1 MQKALRHSDAP
12 ERTLTGVARAVAIR
26 IGSVACLVV
35 LIGCRP
41 AVEPRV
47 VGYFGPTEP
56 LASVVGQINA
66 NNSRIPTLWAKGYF
80 EATLVDA
87 RSKTQF
93 VNGDAVLLLRKPGEF
108 RMVGRKDVAGQVFEL
123 GTTQR
128 EYWMIVR
135 PEADTMWWGTY
146 DRLAQAN
153 PGLIPIRPDLLMQVL
168 AVGDIDSDLLRE
180 PAPFLRFNSD
190 ADAYMLVWVERGDGR
205 FVAQR
210 EVWYDRATLL
220 PKLVLLFDGNGRIV
234 VRAYLSEHREVSE
247 SGGKIA
253 GRYQLFF
260 PDSGTRLDLKL
271 SEAKLSQNG
280 VPRAGS
286 IAFPGE
292 NAGVSNIVRVDEEPA
307 R

>member
-1 MQKALRHSDAP
+1 MSRRLAQTAR
-12 ERTLTGVARAVAIR
+12 VAAGSRRAGAI
-26 IGSVACLVV
+26 ACVLAVV
-35 LIGCRP
+35 GCRP

-56 LASVVGQINA
+56 LSSVVAQINA
-66 NNSRIPTLWAKGYF
+66 NNSRLPTLWAKGYF
-80 EATLVDA
+80 EATLVDEQ
-87 RSKTQF
+87 SKKQF
-93 VNGDAVLLLRKPGEF
+93 VNGDAVLLMRKPGEF

-135 PEADTMWWGTY
+135 PEADTMWWGTF

-153 PGLIPIRPDLLMQVL
+153 PNLIPIRPDLLMEVL
-168 AVGDIDSDLLRE
+168 AVGDLDGDLLRE
-180 PAPFLRFNSD
+180 PAPVLRFNSD
-190 ADAYMLVWVERGDGR
+190 ADAYMLVWVSRSADR
-205 FVAQR
+205 LVAQR
-210 EVWYDRATLL
+210 EVWYDRATML
-220 PKLVLLFDGNGRIV
+220 PKLVLLFDQNGRIV
-234 VRAYLSEHREVSE
+234 VRAYLSDHREIPE
-247 SGGKIA
+247 AGGKVA

-260 PDSGTRLDLKL
+260 PDSGTRLDLTL
-271 SEAKLSQNG
+271 SEARLSQNG